1 MTTLEIETG
10 DIQAAKRELLR
21 IAREKGFIHE
31 SEIADIIPMQHFSPA
46 ELEVLLFT
54 LEMME
59 IDVYRSD
66 GSLRRNAARV
76 EVISQDG

>member
-1 MTTLEIETG
+1 
-10 DIQAAKRELLR
+10 
-21 IAREKGFIHE
+21 
-31 SEIADIIPMQHFSPA
+31 MQHFSPA